1 MKLTPSSIIS
11 FLLLLVWGTLSL
23 AAPLPNTANTAID
36 TATLA
41 KRGCVQS
48 KEGTICTEVPTVA
61 ELVTNIKAYNKVGKQ
76 DSLFYSALG
85 GASAVQTAKTW
96 HKANAEKANGR
107 IGVAF
112 DGIVNDKWYLAQA
125 AELQK
130 QPSGS
135 AKVDQF
141 QKRLSQAF
149 AQASN
154 KKVYFF
160 TAAGQD
166 GTKFAT
172 TTTWG
177 GWEYPALTRNAAVT
191 EVIQVSMTGDKGT
204 TKTIWKR
211 GDRATTNP
219 PLG

>member
-1 MKLTPSSIIS
+1 MKVTPSSIIS
-11 FLLLLVWGTLSL
+11 FLLLLLWSSLSL
-23 AAPLPNTANTAID
+23 SAPLPIAANNAID

-61 ELVTNIKAYNKVGKQ
+61 ELVTKIKAYNVVGKQ

-85 GASAVQTAKTW
+85 GASAQQTAKTW

-107 IGVAF
+107 AGVVF
-112 DGIVNDKWYLAQA
+112 DGIVSTNWYIAQA
-125 AELQK
+125 TELQK
-130 QPSGS
+130 QPSGP
-135 AKVDQF
+135 AKVEQF
-141 QKRLSQAF
+141 QRRLSQAF

-154 KKVYFF
+154 NKVYFF

-191 EVIQVSMTGDKGT
+191 EVIQVSMTGTKGT